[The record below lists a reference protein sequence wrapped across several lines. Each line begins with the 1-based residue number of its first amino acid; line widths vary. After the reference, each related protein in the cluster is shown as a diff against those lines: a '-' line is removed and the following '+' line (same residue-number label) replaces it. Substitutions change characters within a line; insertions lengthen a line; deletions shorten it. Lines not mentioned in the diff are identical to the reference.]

1 MSVDPD
7 RPRAIQ
13 RLVLFLR
20 RRRREAL
27 LAAGCFLAL
36 SFTAHAFPRRWVAE
50 AIVTP
55 RGLTP
60 YAAPV
65 ERLVAGATG
74 TEALERAATAAGVT
88 TAASVLELM
97 ETQPGLE
104 ERLGVR
110 TEVRRSA
117 SGALEG
123 VVLHAEAPG
132 RYQAEQLVRSLA
144 RELIQRNEQEAAGQP
159 AGSEP
164 GGPTRP
170 TVAPALQEA
179 RQRLA
184 ALRER
189 TPSLREPSRA
199 ADLHALERALSED
212 RIALTTWEAR
222 ADAAAAATGE
232 LEQAVRREAQ
242 LAWQAERARP
252 APAPVTPA
260 QPAPAPQ
267 GPARAPT
274 RLEQL
279 EAELVRLLA
288 TRTDR
293 HPDVRRLLREIEAE
307 REAERARSQA
317 EPPLSLPGR
326 QEPVAVPGQAWVDR
340 PVLDRAADADGLK
353 RVADGQPAQEPPP
366 AFLQRAPSYGAW
378 VAARS
383 EEAQARRE
391 VEVRRRSLDARRG
404 EHARLEAEEATLARV
419 RAEEAA
425 LVRQVTGLEQQT
437 AQAPGEPAASRRA
450 EAAGVAP
457 LELAAA
463 PRLTPLTWAPWS
475 TGEGV
480 LLALGLALLA
490 GWVVDMFD
498 RSYYQVEELS
508 DLSVPVLGVIP
519 HLRGR

>member
-1 MSVDPD
+1 MSADAD
-7 RPRAIQ
+7 GPRAIQ

-50 AIVTP
+50 AVVTP

-65 ERLVAGATG
+65 ERLVASATG

-110 TEVRRSA
+110 TEVRRSP

-132 RYQAEQLVRSLA
+132 RDQAEQLVRSLA
-144 RELIQRNEQEAAGQP
+144 RELIQRNEQEAAAEP
-159 AGSEP
+159 AAHGAP
-164 GGPTRP
+164 APDLRAV
-170 TVAPALQEA
+170 VAPALQEA
-179 RQRLA
+179 RSRLA

-189 TPSLREPSRA
+189 TPALGEPSRA
-199 ADLHALERALSED
+199 ADLQLLERALSEE

-252 APAPVTPA
+252 APAPASPEQT
-260 QPAPAPQ
+260 APP
-267 GPARAPT
+267 PPRAPS

-293 HPDVRRLLREIEAE
+293 HPDVRRVIREIEAE
-307 REAERARSQA
+307 REAERARGQA
-317 EPPLSLPGR
+317 EPLRLPGG

-340 PVLDRAADADGLK
+340 PVLERGVTAGGLQ

-391 VEVRRRSLDARRG
+391 VEVRRRGLDARRG
-404 EHARLEAEEATLARV
+404 EHARLAAEEATRERV

-425 LVRQVTGLEQQT
+425 LVRQVTGLEQQ
-437 AQAPGEPAASRRA
+437 AGRVPSEAALTPRGQ
-450 EAAGVAP
+450 AAGVAP

-480 LLALGLALLA
+480 LIALGLALLA